1 MTPLAQAL
9 LPLYRGYL
17 RRLEE
22 MAARIGADAAL
33 REPTTRDEE
42 GRLVRDESGF
52 VLRFDVADSRS
63 GETFEVHGARPDDPA
78 EREVRVGT
86 LPFVLTAG
94 NWEELTLRCVFSR
107 TPEGEDL
114 AALAELLH
122 GWAVLAAHGAFAGGQ
137 GEGEPGKWS
146 GRLHSAAVRV
156 QAPDVVATLDLG
168 TSPPDALDALAEAL
182 AGFGR
187 DRAPLARVVL
197 GATRQEDS

>member
-17 RRLEE
+17 RRLDE
-22 MAARIGADAAL
+22 MAARIGDAAL

-42 GRLVRDESGF
+42 GRLVRDERGF
-52 VLRFDVADSRS
+52 VLRFDVADSRN
-63 GETFEVHGARPDDPA
+63 GETFEVHGARPDEPA
-78 EREVRVGT
+78 ERDVRVGT
-86 LPFVLTAG
+86 LPFVLWPG

-107 TPEGEDL
+107 APEGEDL

-122 GWAVLAAHGAFAGGQ
+122 GWAVLAAHGAFAGG
-137 GEGEPGKWS
+137 EGESGEWS

-156 QAPDVVATLDLG
+156 EAPDVVATLDLG
-168 TSPPDALDALAEAL
+168 TSPPDALDPLAEAL

-187 DRAPLARVVL
+187 DRAPLARIVV